1 MQSGTS
7 DEELIDLTESALI
20 ILMSATLTNESIETA
35 IETAIKVNPKLI
47 FSSNLI
53 KKISNFFLR
62 FPILVIGTRDQL

>member
-20 ILMSATLTNESIETA
+20 ILMSAKLTNESIETA
-35 IETAIKVNPKLI
+35 IETAIKVDLKLI

-53 KKISNFFLR
+53 KKFLL
-62 FPILVIGTRDQL
+62 FC

>member
-53 KKISNFFLR
+53 KKISTFFLR